1 MIICDHNKE
10 KRHNI
15 NIREIIQRNMLLVQ
29 YGLHQKH
36 HHQVMNILVN
46 IQRQQKQ
53 LMNHIINGLL
63 IKIN

>member
-1 MIICDHNKE
+1 
-10 KRHNI
+10 
-15 NIREIIQRNMLLVQ
+15 MLLVQ

-63 IKIN
+63 IKTN